1 MVADAPLKIPGSN
14 IKNNHIKMKFFQNLC
29 AYCRA
34 LVFDFRFRH
43 CRREADRRRALSGKK
58 QLVIVLNRRP
68 MVVSKQHIKKLVR
81 EGMYRKGVTAADIEA
96 KAIYRTV

>member
-1 MVADAPLKIPGSN
+1 
-14 IKNNHIKMKFFQNLC
+14 MKFFQNLR

-34 LVFDFRFRH
+34 LVFDLRFRH
-43 CRREADRRRALSGKK
+43 CRREADRRRALSGQK

-96 KAIYRTV
+96 KAIYKTL

>member
-1 MVADAPLKIPGSN
+1 
-14 IKNNHIKMKFFQNLC
+14 MKFFQNLR

-43 CRREADRRRALSGKK
+43 CRREADRRRALSGLK

-96 KAIYRTV
+96 KAIYRTL

>member
-1 MVADAPLKIPGSN
+1 MSIFKN
-14 IKNNHIKMKFFQNLC
+14 IKAWF
-29 AYCRA
+29 RA
-34 LVFDFRFRH
+34 VVFDCRLRH
-43 CRREADRRRALSGKK
+43 CRREADRRRALSGQK

-68 MVVSKQHIKKLVR
+68 MVVSRQHIKKLVR